1 MGCIL
6 YTILFKIHPFQDAQ
20 KLTITTAHYYIPKE
34 AKNYSEKIID
44 FIRLML
50 TPNPSNRPSIREV
63 LGYIQCWDSIRDI
76 KLSNEVIEIKKKQI
90 QNLNERLNNS
100 SAKEVS
106 MEELMKAKEA
116 ILKDMKKKTKYIRKN
131 DDDDINDLFDDG
143 DEYYKSH
150 PEKRNQISKPQYNIN
165 NPPSQSNN
173 NTQLLFDF
181 NSNFANNNSKNF
193 TQSNNSQQKSGDL
206 LGFDFDTPST
216 VNTANVGFNFDQ
228 HLNAN
233 NGFNFDQHFGTN
245 QQTNT
250 VYQPM
255 SNNTNNYQP
264 LQPQGNNQQNIL
276 NFFQ

>member
-1 MGCIL
+1 MI
-6 YTILFKIHPFQDAQ
+6 
-20 KLTITTAHYYIPKE
+20 
-34 AKNYSEKIID
+34 
-44 FIRLML
+44 
-50 TPNPSNRPSIREV
+50 
-63 LGYIQCWDSIRDI
+63 
-76 KLSNEVIEIKKKQI
+76 KKQI

-143 DEYYKSH
+143 DAYYKSH

>member
-1 MGCIL
+1 ML
-6 YTILFKIHPFQDAQ
+6 S
-20 KLTITTAHYYIPKE
+20 LT
-34 AKNYSEKIID
+34 
-44 FIRLML
+44 
-50 TPNPSNRPSIREV
+50 
-63 LGYIQCWDSIRDI
+63 
-76 KLSNEVIEIKKKQI
+76 
-90 QNLNERLNNS
+90 
-100 SAKEVS
+100 VS
-106 MEELMKAKEA
+106 LP
-116 ILKDMKKKTKYIRKN
+116 L
-131 DDDDINDLFDDG
+131 
-143 DEYYKSH
+143 
-150 PEKRNQISKPQYNIN
+150 NQISKPQYNIN

-193 TQSNNSQQKSGDL
+193 TQSKNSQQKSGDL

-264 LQPQGNNQQNIL
+264 LQPQGKNQQNIL